1 MANVTVLLDG
11 RVKYVTEVKLLN
23 YSPDLNKIK
32 RTAYLLGGMSCVA
45 KLKNFTFFLENEA
58 FTIKY

>member
-1 MANVTVLLDG
+1 M
-11 RVKYVTEVKLLN
+11 TEVKLLN

-32 RTAYLLGGMSCVA
+32 RTAYLLGGMSCVV